1 MSVSPTALWQIFD
14 DHSRGL
20 SSRDAVVYGE
30 TRLTYEELLDRSRA
44 VAASWL
50 DRAKA
55 DRGMRILILLN
66 DPLEILVSIL
76 AAWRLDSTAAVL
88 RSYTERVPRLYLDT
102 ILPDLIV
109 TADGVRAPEGD
120 RSSQFLRSPE
130 ECLLLGTSGTTAEPK
145 FAAISVS
152 CIDLTTSTIADDLG
166 INARDRVQV
175 ASPLTYFYGLTGGA
189 LMALRQGATVFLHA
203 PPFVPSAVQATLRSH
218 EITVVQGT
226 PSSHR
231 VGFEF
236 WNGTPFES
244 VRIVTQGGEPCT
256 RRC

>member
-76 AAWRLDSTAAVL
+76 AAWNLDSTAAVL
-88 RSYTERVPRLYLDT
+88 RPYGAERVPRLYLDT

-130 ECLLLGTSGTTAEPK
+130 ECLILGTSGTTAEPK

-152 CIDLTTSTIADDLG
+152 CIDLTTSTIADDRASMRAIASRSL
-166 INARDRVQV
+166 RRSLTST
-175 ASPLTYFYGLTGGA
+175 ASPGERSWLFGRG
-189 LMALRQGATVFLHA
+189 R
-203 PPFVPSAVQATLRSH
+203 PSFSMPRHSFRVLSRRLFGVTRSPSCRERH
-218 EITVVQGT
+218 RPIGWGSSFGT
-226 PSSHR
+226 A
-231 VGFEF
+231 
-236 WNGTPFES
+236 
-244 VRIVTQGGEPCT
+244 
-256 RRC
+256 RRSRACE

>member
-14 DHSRGL
+14 DHSRSL
-20 SSRDAVVYGE
+20 SLRDAVVYGE

-76 AAWRLDSTAAVL
+76 AAWSLDSTAAVL
-88 RSYTERVPRLYLDT
+88 RPYGAERVPRLYLDT

-109 TADGVRAPEGD
+109 TADSVRAPESD
-120 RSSQFLRSPE
+120 RISQFLRSPE
-130 ECLLLGTSGTTAEPK
+130 ECLILGTSGTTAEPK
-145 FAAISVS
+145 FAAIPVS

-175 ASPLTYFYGLTGGA
+175 AAPLTYFYGLTGERSWLFGRGRPSFS
-189 LMALRQGATVFLHA
+189 MLRHSFRVLSRRLFGVTRS
-203 PPFVPSAVQATLRSH
+203 PSCRERHRS
-218 EITVVQGT
+218 IGWGSSFGT
-226 PSSHR
+226 A
-231 VGFEF
+231 
-236 WNGTPFES
+236 
-244 VRIVTQGGEPCT
+244 
-256 RRC
+256 RRSRACE

>member
-76 AAWRLDSTAAVL
+76 AAWSLDSTAAVL
-88 RSYTERVPRLYLDT
+88 RPYGAQSPVLRPWLHELHRP
-102 ILPDLIV
+102 I
-109 TADGVRAPEGD
+109 RA
-120 RSSQFLRSPE
+120 R
-130 ECLLLGTSGTTAEPK
+130 GTFRYSE
-145 FAAISVS
+145 
-152 CIDLTTSTIADDLG
+152 
-166 INARDRVQV
+166 
-175 ASPLTYFYGLTGGA
+175 
-189 LMALRQGATVFLHA
+189 
-203 PPFVPSAVQATLRSH
+203 
-218 EITVVQGT
+218 
-226 PSSHR
+226 
-231 VGFEF
+231 
-236 WNGTPFES
+236 
-244 VRIVTQGGEPCT
+244 
-256 RRC
+256 